1 MRLDAR
7 AALQCHEFLHKKNA
21 RNCFDLTDVVLDSP
35 MMLELKRQG
44 DIHESRAIENLL
56 TKNLDVLIINKD
68 QGEIE
73 KEQTTAEA
81 LINSTAQI
89 ILGAWIS
96 SVCEEKIA
104 ELTGRETASDPNR
117 VSRPDL
123 LVRVGEGD
131 DGKPRW
137 APVDI
142 KSHDPIEENKS
153 SKIYL
158 AKWDSFLPASGTEIV
173 SRLDLD
179 DATQLAH
186 YNEHLRNLGLASDEG
201 YIGVIGRDIETI
213 VWAKLS
219 ETALGLGGKDG
230 NAATDYLIKFNAA
243 KQVVASA
250 LARQKDPSLPPAA
263 YSALE
268 GDAKFGCGA
277 CQFQL
282 ICDRE
287 LKNHDGGAGHVTL
300 LAGVTKNVQSK
311 YFPDITSIRDL
322 AAVAGLPKTAE
333 KFQAQAQ
340 AKVLNKAILL
350 NPDKD
355 FLIPE
360 FDIEIDIDLENSLSA
375 FQDSGLTEIEG
386 KDRVYLYGFGIH
398 DRTSNKDWHSATF
411 DSYSDYSNTEEGEY
425 QLLLKMW
432 NFLKDQVAKAESAGK
447 SIGIFHY
454 SSHEK
459 TWWRNF
465 ARNHEGKTGVP
476 TLDEVESFIG
486 DYFEDL
492 WGYAKLVALGTSG
505 YGIKKLAPKAGFNW
519 KVDDPG
525 GALSLLKYKDAVDP
539 SKSPA
544 EQQESIDWLYSYNLD
559 DVRATFAV
567 RDYLRNLTF

>member
-73 KEQTTAEA
+73 KELTTAEA

-96 SVCEEKIA
+96 SVCEDKIA

-158 AKWDSFLPASGTEIV
+158 AKWDSLLPASGVEIV

-230 NAATDYLIKFNAA
+230 NAGTDYLIKFNAA

-277 CQFQL
+277 CQFQF

-411 DSYSDYSNTEEGEY
+411 DSFSDYSNTEEGEY

-432 NFLKDQVAKAESAGK
+432 NFLKDQVTKAESAGK

>member
-73 KEQTTAEA
+73 KELTTAEA

-158 AKWDSFLPASGTEIV
+158 AKWDSLLPASGIEIV

-201 YIGVIGRDIETI
+201 YFGVIGRDIETI

-230 NAATDYLIKFNAA
+230 NAGTDYLIKFNAA

-287 LKNHDGGAGHVTL
+287 LKDHDGGAGHVTL

-322 AAVAGLPKTAE
+322 AAVAGLPKAAE

-539 SKSPA
+539 NKSPA

>member
-7 AALQCHEFLHKKNA
+7 AALQCHEFLHKDNA
-21 RNCFDLTDVVLDSP
+21 GNCFDLTERAEDSA
-35 MMLELKRQG
+35 MMVELKRQG
-44 DIHESRAIENLL
+44 DVHEARTIEYLHTLGLEIH
-56 TKNLDVLIINKD
+56 TINKD

-73 KEQTTAEA
+73 KELTTAEA

-89 ILGAWIS
+89 IIGAWIS

-104 ELTGRETASDPNR
+104 ELTGRETASDPDR
-117 VSRPDL
+117 VSRPDVL
-123 LVRVGEGD
+123 IRVGEGA

-142 KSHDPIEENKS
+142 KSHDPINENKS
-153 SKIYL
+153 SKLYL
-158 AKWDSFLPASGTEIV
+158 AKWDSLLPNDGIETIA
-173 SRLDLD
+173 RLDLD
-179 DATQLAH
+179 DAAQLAH
-186 YNEHLRNLGLASDEG
+186 YHEHLCTLGLATDEG
-201 YIGVIGRDIETI
+201 FVGVIGRDIETI
-213 VWAKLS
+213 VWAKLA

-230 NAATDYLIKFNAA
+230 NASTDYLIRFEAA
-243 KQVVASA
+243 KQVVTKSI
-250 LARQKDPSLPPAA
+250 ARQKDPSLPPAA

-277 CQFQL
+277 CTFQI
-282 ICDRE
+282 ICERE

-300 LAGVTKNVQSK
+300 LAGVTKNVQAK

-322 AAVAGLPKTAE
+322 AAVAGLPKPAE
-333 KFQAQAQ
+333 KHQVQAQ
-340 AKVLNKAILL
+340 AKVLDKAILL
-350 NPDKD
+350 DPDKD

-375 FQDSGLTEIEG
+375 FQDSGLTEVEG

-398 DRTSNKDWHSATF
+398 DRTSNKDWHSAHF
-411 DSYSDYSNTEEGEY
+411 DSFADYSNTEDGEY

-432 NFLKDQVAKAESAGK
+432 NFLKDHVAKAEAAGK

-465 ARNHEGKTGVP
+465 ARNHEGKAGVP
-476 TLDEVESFIG
+476 TLEDVDDFTG
-486 DYFEDL
+486 DYFVDL
-492 WGYAKLVALGTSG
+492 LDYSKQVALGTTG

-519 KVDDPG
+519 AVQDPG

-539 SKSPA
+539 NKSKA
-544 EQQESIDWLYSYNLD
+544 EQEESIDWLYSYNLD

>member
-21 RNCFDLTDVVLDSP
+21 RNCFDLTDVVADSP

-44 DIHESRAIENLL
+44 DIHEARAIENLL
-56 TKNLDVLIINKD
+56 SKEIDILVINKE

-73 KEQTTAEA
+73 KELTTADA

-89 ILGAWIS
+89 IIGAWIS

-104 ELTGRETASDPNR
+104 ELTGRLTANDPDR

-123 LVRVGEGD
+123 LVRIGQGN

-142 KSHDPIEENKS
+142 KSHDPVEDNKS
-153 SKIYL
+153 SKLYL
-158 AKWDSFLPASGTEIV
+158 ANWDSYLPTDGVEIV
-173 SRLDLD
+173 SRLELE

-186 YNEHLRNLGLASDEG
+186 YNEHLRNLGIASDEG
-201 YIGVIGRDIETI
+201 FVGIIGRDIETI

-219 ETALGLGGKDG
+219 ETAQGLGGKDG
-230 NAATDYLIKFNAA
+230 NAGTDYLAKFEAA
-243 KQVVASA
+243 KQVVTGA

-263 YSALE
+263 YSALD

-277 CQFQL
+277 CTFQL
-282 ICDRE
+282 ICERE
-287 LKNHDGGAGHVTL
+287 LKSHDGGAGHVTL
-300 LAGVTKNVQSK
+300 LAGVTKNAQSK

-322 AAVAGLPKTAE
+322 AAAAGLPKQAE
-333 KFQAQAQ
+333 KFQIQAQ

-375 FQDSGLTEIEG
+375 FQDSGLIEIEG

-398 DRTSNKDWHSATF
+398 DRTQDLDWHSATF
-411 DSYSDYSNTEEGEY
+411 DSFSDYSNSEEGEY

-432 NFLKDQVAKAESAGK
+432 NFLKDHVATAQAAGK

-454 SSHEK
+454 STHEK

-465 ARNHEGKTGVP
+465 ARNHEGKPGVP
-476 TLDEVESFIG
+476 TLDEVESFIAS
-486 DYFEDL
+486 YFQDL
-492 WGYAKLVALGTSG
+492 WGYAKQVALGTSG

-519 KVDDPG
+519 QVDDPG

-539 SKSPA
+539 NKSPA
-544 EQQESIDWLYSYNLD
+544 EQQESMAWLYSYNLD

-567 RDYLRNLTF
+567 RDYLRKLTF

>member
-73 KEQTTAEA
+73 KELTTAEA

-158 AKWDSFLPASGTEIV
+158 AKWDSLLPASGIEIV

-230 NAATDYLIKFNAA
+230 NAGTDYLIKFNAA

-411 DSYSDYSNTEEGEY
+411 DSFSDYSNTEEGEY

-432 NFLKDQVAKAESAGK
+432 NFLKDQVTKAESAGK

-544 EQQESIDWLYSYNLD
+544 EQQESIEWLYSYNLD